1 MKWLHK
7 FLGEGPFIV
16 GSIKSNFCIDRRR
29 AMTGCK
35 LFLSRKNVLSVKK
48 NMPKVDR
55 VAHTNPWHLSW
66 YFATRW
72 EFVSS
77 EFREFLQ
84 CCLPFL

>member
-48 NMPKVDR
+48 HAQSRQSCSYKPMASILV
-55 VAHTNPWHLSW
+55 
-66 YFATRW
+66 
-72 EFVSS
+72 
-77 EFREFLQ
+77 FRNAVGIGFK
-84 CCLPFL
+84 